1 MVTNEIADKVN
12 IDSINVI
19 QSITKRYVYK
29 HNND

>member
-12 IDSINVI
+12 TDSNNVI